1 MQGDA
6 FKEKLIGWSSDKAA
20 GSHLPSSPL
29 PSLSLPYSPNSD
41 RASESS
47 TKPHA
52 KNQLLMQSKRR
63 RAGSRGVAV
72 VGSVVYQ
79 WWELWYSN
87 GGNCDVTAVFLT
99 SLRMQTKA
107 VHEGKECNK

>member
-6 FKEKLIGWSSDKAA
+6 FKEKLIGWSSDKPV

-29 PSLSLPYSPNSD
+29 PSPFLLYSPSSG
-41 RASESS
+41 RTSESS

-52 KNQLLMQSKRR
+52 KNESLMQSKRR
-63 RAGSRGVAV
+63 RAG
-72 VGSVVYQ
+72 
-79 WWELWYSN
+79 
-87 GGNCDVTAVFLT
+87 NCGVTAVFLA

-107 VHEGKECNK
+107 AHERK